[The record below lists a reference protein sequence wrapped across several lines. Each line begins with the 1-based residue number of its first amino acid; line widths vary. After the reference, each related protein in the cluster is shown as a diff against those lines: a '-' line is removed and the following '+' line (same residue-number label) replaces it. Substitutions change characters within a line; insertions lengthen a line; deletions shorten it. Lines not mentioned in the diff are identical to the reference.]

1 MPVQKLHT
9 GRVLIY
15 AAYMDH
21 MEWLSATAK
30 DDSSRAIGKRSGV
43 SFRTIADQIDRR
55 RISAENVIAIAIG
68 YGRHPVTALIDC
80 DYLPAKYATEA
91 DPIAALR
98 KVSEDALAD
107 EVLRRLKLA
116 GDHTAFT
123 TPVDE
128 LIADRESASPENGE
142 VPATLTST
150 ELDAITTDAAIT
162 ELEVNG
168 IDDDRDETG

>member
-9 GRVLIY
+9 RRVVIY

-43 SFRTIADQIDRR
+43 SFRTIADQIDRG

-80 DYLPAKYATEA
+80 DYLPAQYATEA
-91 DPIAALR
+91 DPVAALR

-107 EVLRRLKLA
+107 EVLRRLKLS
-116 GDHTAFT
+116 GDHTALT
-123 TPVDE
+123 TPIDE
-128 LIADRESASPENGE
+128 LVGDQAKSVNDGE
-142 VPATLTST
+142 VPPPTPTVAELNTL
-150 ELDAITTDAAIT
+150 TDAAIT
-162 ELEVNG
+162 ELEINSV
-168 IDDDRDETG
+168 DDDRDETG